1 MFRHLNIGRT
11 RRRLLIDPLES
22 RQLLTADAIIA
33 VNEVAEGESNLVAD
47 FSLTDVNPNSAT
59 YNQSISPRDYLGQTS
74 VWYFGHST

>member
-11 RRRLLIDPLES
+11 RPRLLIDPLES
-22 RQLLTADAIIA
+22 RQLLTADAIVA

>member
-47 FSLTDVNPNSAT
+47 FSLTDGNPNSAT
-59 YNQSISPRDYLGQTS
+59 YNHSISPRDYLGQTS

>member
-22 RQLLTADAIIA
+22 RQLLTADAIVA